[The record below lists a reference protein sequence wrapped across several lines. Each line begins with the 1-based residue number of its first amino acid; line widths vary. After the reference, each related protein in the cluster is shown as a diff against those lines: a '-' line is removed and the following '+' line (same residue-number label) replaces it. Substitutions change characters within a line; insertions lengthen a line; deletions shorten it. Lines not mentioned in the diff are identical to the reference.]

1 MAVGLHVLGYMPGQL
16 CEPGAPGACE
26 PGVGAV
32 LVPEPELEVLGG
44 VDGVDVVVG
53 DDALDGVEVLDVAAF
68 AIAAPPPAS
77 APVRARVVSTGF
89 SRIGSPPFFVEHRR
103 SAARV

>member
-1 MAVGLHVLGYMPGQL
+1 MCDPW
-16 CEPGAPGACE
+16 
-26 PGVGAV
+26 VGAV
-32 LVPEPELEVLGG
+32 PVPEPELEVLGG
-44 VDGVDVVVG
+44 VDVVDGGDGVDVVDG
-53 DDALDGVEVLDVAAF
+53 ADALDGVDGVEVLDVAAF

-89 SRIGSPPFFVEHRR
+89 SRIGSPPFVVEHRR